1 MIIIFIILMSVMKF
15 PSLKFAMVPSKTVT
29 VTDSDSIF
37 HSSKFSAQQPQSQN
51 TKIKLS
57 DLTRM

>member
-1 MIIIFIILMSVMKF
+1 MKF